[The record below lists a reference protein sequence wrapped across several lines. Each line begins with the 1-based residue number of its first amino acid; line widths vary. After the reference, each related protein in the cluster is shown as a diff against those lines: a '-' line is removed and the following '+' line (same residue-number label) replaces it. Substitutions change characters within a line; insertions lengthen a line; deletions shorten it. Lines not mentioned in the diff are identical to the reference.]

1 MDRRG
6 SPVSAQ
12 LTSRPQSRRLAK
24 EGQSTNNQQPTEDCP
39 MCLKQFAATL
49 RAEALSAPM
58 PYENE
63 KGQTTFTHEKTTF
76 RCLNTCAAITAMANR
91 IEKNHKKNFS
101 RTPLPQKRG
110 TNRGSI
116 PAVIRRFI
124 ADRDFHNV
132 RELDALT

>member
-1 MDRRG
+1 
-6 SPVSAQ
+6 
-12 LTSRPQSRRLAK
+12 
-24 EGQSTNNQQPTEDCP
+24 
-39 MCLKQFAATL
+39 MCLKKFAATL
-49 RAEALSAPM
+49 RAEALSAPL
-58 PYENE
+58 PSENS
-63 KGQTTFTHEKTTF
+63 KGQTTFMHEKTYF
-76 RCLNTCAAITAMANR
+76 RCLNTYAAITAMANK

-116 PAVIRRFI
+116 PVVIRRFI